1 MAKEKVITRKPL
13 VDEKELDRVPPG
25 KVVAIDIRTRRV
37 IAYADTLDELL
48 RVMDEKGYKGDEY
61 IL

>member
-1 MAKEKVITRKPL
+1 MAKEKVITIKPL